1 MQRISYARPLRTLR
15 ETRDGLKQQQG
26 RIKQEIARLD
36 RIIRQLEA
44 MSGDGADAAPTD
56 VAEVLPPPDLKGLS
70 HAQAAGAVLAKA
82 PMPLSIRQLLETFER
97 AGRPLSAKNGYSI
110 LFKTLRKHRQFES
123 IGGKWR
129 LVEHGTNGHTAVA
142 S

>member
-1 MQRISYARPLRTLR
+1 MQRTSYARPLKTLR

-44 MSGDGADAAPTD
+44 MSGDAAEATPD
-56 VAEVLPPPDLKGLS
+56 SAIEVLTPPDLKGLS
-70 HAQAAGAVLAKA
+70 HAQAAGAVLATA
-82 PMPLSIRQLLETFER
+82 AAPLSIRQLLDTFQR
-97 AGRPLSAKNGYSI
+97 AGRPLSMKNGYSI

-129 LVEHGTNGHTAVA
+129 LIDHGSNGHLA

>member
-15 ETRDGLKQQQG
+15 ESRDGLKQQQA
-26 RIKQEIARLD
+26 RVKQEIARLD

-44 MSGDGADAAPTD
+44 MSGDAAEPSAITVEVPTP
-56 VAEVLPPPDLKGLS
+56 ADLKGLS
-70 HAQAAGAVLAKA
+70 HAQAAGAVLARA
-82 PMPLSIRQLLETFER
+82 ASPLSIRQLLETFER

-123 IGGKWR
+123 VGGKWR
-129 LVEHGTNGHTAVA
+129 LVEMGANGHAN
-142 S
+142 

>member
-44 MSGDGADAAPTD
+44 MSGDGADAPPAD
-56 VAEVLPPPDLKGLS
+56 VIETMAPPDLKGLS

-82 PMPLSIRQLLETFER
+82 AAPLSIRQLLETFDR

-129 LVEHGTNGHTAVA
+129 LVDHGSNGHSAAA

>member
-1 MQRISYARPLRTLR
+1 MVLGQQIKRTPRRILRRMSREGRVMQRISYARPLRTLR

-44 MSGDGADAAPTD
+44 MSGDVADAPP
-56 VAEVLPPPDLKGLS
+56 AEVIETMAPPDRKGLS

-82 PMPLSIRQLLETFER
+82 AAPLSIRQL
-97 AGRPLSAKNGYSI
+97 
-110 LFKTLRKHRQFES
+110 
-123 IGGKWR
+123 
-129 LVEHGTNGHTAVA
+129 
-142 S
+142 

>member
-26 RIKQEIARLD
+26 RVKQEIARLD

-44 MSGDGADAAPTD
+44 MSGDAADAPP
-56 VAEVLPPPDLKGLS
+56 AEVIETMTPPDLKGLS

-82 PMPLSIRQLLETFER
+82 AAPLSIRQLLETFDR
-97 AGRPLSAKNGYSI
+97 AGRPLSTKNGYSI

-123 IGGKWR
+123 VGGKWR
-129 LVEHGTNGHTAVA
+129 LIDHGSNGHT
-142 S
+142 